1 MRKERIEMVKKAF
14 KIFQKAFF
22 LDGIKLQ
29 LLDAMGEV
37 TLDSGQV
44 VQYWGRTYL
53 SQNII
58 EIVVGVD
65 RNDADYVGTLFHEF
79 LHVLLYDIGLP
90 LDLHHSVIYPLHHA
104 LVELMEGGEWT
115 IPDTLLPS
123 EFEPGKDIISR
134 GFEKLNL
141 PEDFIEFYQD
151 LLELAKLMIDK
162 E

>member
-1 MRKERIEMVKKAF
+1 MKRERIKMIKKAF
-14 KIFQKAFF
+14 EIFKKAFF
-22 LDGIKLQ
+22 MSGIKLQ
-29 LLDAMGEV
+29 LLDEMGEV
-37 TLDSGQV
+37 VLDGQTV
-44 VQYWGRTYL
+44 HYWGRTYL
-53 SQNII
+53 SNNTI
-58 EIVVGVD
+58 ELVIGVD

-90 LDLHHSVIYPLHHA
+90 LALHHSVIYPLHHA

-134 GFEKLNL
+134 GFERLDL

-151 LLELAKLMIDK
+151 LLELTTLMIDK